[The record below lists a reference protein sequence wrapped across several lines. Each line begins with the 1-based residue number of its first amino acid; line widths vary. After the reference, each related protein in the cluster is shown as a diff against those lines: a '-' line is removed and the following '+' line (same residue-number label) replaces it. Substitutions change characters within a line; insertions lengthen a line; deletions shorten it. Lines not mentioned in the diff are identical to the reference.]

1 MVTEELRNSGY
12 RVTESTERSSE
23 QGGMFSG
30 NRGKLKIV
38 HDNRATREQRNDTE
52 KW

>member
-1 MVTEELRNSGY
+1 MRNSGNRRTQVQGN
-12 RVTESTERSSE
+12 RVERNSE

-30 NRGKLKIV
+30 NRGKLKTLIT
-38 HDNRATREQRNDTE
+38 DRATREQRNDTK